1 MANTIDIDVGDSL
14 LVGPQGE
21 QGERGPAGSI
31 ASDTQPET
39 TDAVVWVDTSV
50 DTPQTIDYTEV
61 TALKTRYENLI
72 KNQTSQ
78 SPSDAEIVDA
88 RGGYNLLGNRINAL
102 ATKKEVQAV
111 TSGSP
116 LVASNVSEMT
126 DTSHVYVNTSDG
138 YWYYYNGTEWTQGDV
153 YQSTRIGENEQVTFN
168 QVVGAIDNYYTIA
181 NLNTWSKWSSDSS
194 LLNGITNTDNGLNI
208 QLPSTINK
216 NVVISKNNIDFHSK
230 KVILG
235 FDIIF
240 NSKIGN
246 DDKFNIVLNDATS
259 LLTIHS
265 NDYAL
270 NVNNHI
276 EIEFNDTLSA
286 TGKLSLVCG
295 FPIDCT
301 IENIILK
308 EYIDTS
314 NLPYN
319 NLPEA
324 LETLKKIEN
333 GNIET
338 KDLILPN
345 TIPCVRGLETNVFY
359 DNILKNTNINSV
371 ERVDIESSIGGIFN
385 RLKDRWRIL
394 LSSANSDIIQT
405 FKLYL
410 NDNNTPTKTYPV
422 NIKVL
427 DNTVGSGKTK
437 KIMFIGDSLTDM
449 NVYEQELLRMF
460 NSDEMNIELVGT
472 RGSSTTAMHEGR
484 SGWTTKNYC
493 TNASVGNTTNAFY
506 NPSTNTFD
514 FSYYMSNNPSLS
526 DVDYVFINMGTND
539 MANSNSD
546 TITYYET
553 MVNSIKAFNSNI
565 SVFIGLCPPLAIRN
579 DNILFKNKRLDLMK
593 LLLNKYDNKE
603 SNKIFICP
611 LCLNFDAYN
620 GFPTQILTGDRH
632 TNEECKVITD
642 NTHPYNSEFY
652 KMADTIYCTIKYAVN
667 LEN

>member
-1 MANTIDIDVGDSL
+1 MAQTNESQEQVTINVETLQPVTRTLMTIGALPTSYLISMTYEEQL
-14 LVGPQGE
+14 LWLQN
-21 QGERGPAGSI
+21 
-31 ASDTQPET
+31 
-39 TDAVVWVDTSV
+39 
-50 DTPQTIDYTEV
+50 Y
-61 TALKTRYENLI
+61 LI
-72 KNQTSQ
+72 KTVIPAINNNAEATQEVQDIVMALQQYINDYFNNLDVQEEINKKLDDLVRDGTLTRLIGEYIQPLIDEQNQEI
-78 SPSDAEIVDA
+78 SDFKTQVDNEIA
-88 RGGYNLLGNRINAL
+88 QQNAQI
-102 ATKKEVQAV
+102 QAV

-116 LVASNVSEMT
+116 LAASSVSEMT
-126 DTSHVYVNTSDG
+126 DTSRVYVNTTDG
-138 YWYYYNGTEWTQGDV
+138 YWYYFNGTQWTQGDV

-168 QVVGAIDNYYTIA
+168 QVVGAIDKYYTIA
-181 NLNTWSKWSSDSS
+181 NLNTWYKWSSDSS

-235 FDIIF
+235 FDITF
-240 NSKIGN
+240 NSKISS
-246 DDKFNIVLNDATS
+246 DDKFNIALNDATS

-276 EIEFNDTLSA
+276 EKEFNDTLSA
-286 TGKLSLVCG
+286 TGKLSLVCA

-314 NLPYN
+314 NLPYK

-324 LETLKKIEN
+324 LETLKNIEN
-333 GNIET
+333 DNIET

-506 NPSTNTFD
+506 NP
-514 FSYYMSNNPSLS
+514 
-526 DVDYVFINMGTND
+526 
-539 MANSNSD
+539 
-546 TITYYET
+546 
-553 MVNSIKAFNSNI
+553 
-565 SVFIGLCPPLAIRN
+565 
-579 DNILFKNKRLDLMK
+579 
-593 LLLNKYDNKE
+593 
-603 SNKIFICP
+603 
-611 LCLNFDAYN
+611 
-620 GFPTQILTGDRH
+620 
-632 TNEECKVITD
+632 
-642 NTHPYNSEFY
+642 
-652 KMADTIYCTIKYAVN
+652 
-667 LEN
+667 